1 MKKALALVLT
11 ITMLFAFCT
20 GMAEG
25 WTAIE
30 PNTGGESTQA
40 EGGTGLGDITDD
52 SNEEPEY
59 IPYSSFEDPDDS
71 YESEI
76 PEDMRHIYLDESRL
90 PGGIA
95 PYAVRGVDTY
105 DVRKVRVLISQ
116 RNHSESTVRIYGSYA
131 VHDAAGNALFIAQDE
146 AAYTVKAENSAVSLY
161 SAFGTLL
168 YSGAS
173 VSFKEFE
180 SSHANNCVKVDSV
193 SMGNSDT
200 DRTYRGD
207 LNIYYFDKTG
217 SYSKRWA
224 GLYLVNNVYME
235 DYIQGVVAA
244 EMGKENK
251 QNQAKGWPVE
261 AQKAQA
267 VAARTFAMNKTG
279 SSLVF
284 DVYDTSKSQAY
295 FGITDWCKAA
305 VQATAGQILYYD
317 NKVLRVH
324 YTGTNGGDTEVT
336 ANYWGEGEKDCGKES
351 VREDV
356 YDLMVSGKD
365 YVEYAEIPVNYN
377 ASNKYVK
384 SLVAN
389 VLIPNL
395 TASGYAVSSAAYQ
408 SLSISVPKCL
418 DMSCTHHNRKNMPAD
433 QVCNHFCSVDIAFHG
448 VTVNGVQQIGTVN
461 TNVSEKDF
469 YVNPANGRPLGFFVT
484 GGLNCYWLKE
494 NVTNG
499 VVTSYTIRHA
509 RNASGTGLSQY
520 GAKYRALAGHI
531 YENILAFYYPDSTI
545 EPLASDIS
553 RPAIQAKPSVKYDA
567 RVLGSTARVFAK
579 KNAAADAI
587 ATIQAGNTV
596 FVDEISGKWAHV
608 SCGSISGY
616 IAASTLE
623 RTAVQV
629 TTANIS
635 KNISVWPEPD
645 SMTTAVCTID
655 KGTVLELIEANAA
668 PGWHK
673 VNTTSGA
680 GYIPA
685 RYSSLIFQGSGEQFD
700 EPTGLE
706 DSLSYYGAAIKLT
719 GDYGIRVR
727 FGIDI
732 AAHDGGTIAGY
743 TIKEYGVI
751 ADGEKQR
758 AYYTENGAKY
768 DKVSAV
774 ADGMAL
780 FAANID
786 NIAALK
792 AEHSFVPYIIA
803 ENAKG
808 EITHYGD
815 EVKLSVYSVAI
826 KLADEYAADSA
837 EGQYIAALIAQANAE

>member
-1 MKKALALVLT
+1 MKKTLALVLT

-40 EGGTGLGDITDD
+40 EGGTGGDYVNG
-52 SNEEPEY
+52 NEEPEY
-59 IPYSSFEDPDDS
+59 IPCSSFEDPDDS

-116 RNHSESTVRIYGSYA
+116 RNHSESTVRIYGNYA
-131 VHDAAGNALFIAQDE
+131 VHDAAGNALFIAEDE

-180 SSHANNCVKVDSV
+180 SGHANNCVKVDSV

-224 GLYLVNNVYME
+224 GLYIVNNVYME

-267 VAARTFAMNKTG
+267 VAARTFAMNKTR

-336 ANYWGEGEKDCGKES
+336 ANYWGEGETGCGKES

-356 YDLMVSGKD
+356 YDLMVSGKN

-384 SLVAN
+384 SLVDN

-408 SLSISVPKCL
+408 SLSISVPKCTIA
-418 DMSCTHHNRKNMPAD
+418 SCTHHNRSSMTAD
-433 QVCNHFCSVDIAFHG
+433 QVCNHFCSIDIVFYG
-448 VTVNGVQQIGTVN
+448 VTVNGVQQIGTVS
-461 TNVSEKDF
+461 TNVGEKDF
-469 YVNPANGRPLGFFVT
+469 YVDRPLEFFVT
-484 GGLNCYWLKE
+484 GKLKYYWLKE

-520 GAKYRALAGHI
+520 GAKYRALEGHK
-531 YENILAFYYPDSTI
+531 YDAILDFYFPQSSI
-545 EPLASDIS
+545 APLASDIS
-553 RPAIQAKPSVKYDA
+553 RPAIQAKPSVRYDA
-567 RVLGSTARVFAK
+567 RVLGSTARVFSQK
-579 KNAAADAI
+579 SAASAVI
-587 ATIQAGNTV
+587 AAIQAGETV
-596 FVDEISGKWAHV
+596 FVSEISGKWAHV
-608 SCGSISGY
+608 SCGGASGY

-623 RTAVQV
+623 RTPVRV

-645 SMTTAVCTID
+645 SMTTALCTVE

-680 GYIPA
+680 GYISA
-685 RYSSLIFQGSGEQFD
+685 RYSTLIFQGSGEQFD

-706 DSLSYYGAAIKLT
+706 DSLSYYGAAIKLS

-815 EVKLSVYSVAI
+815 EVKLSVYSIAE
-826 KLADEYAADSA
+826 KLKGEYAQDSA
-837 EGQYIAALIAQANAE
+837 EGQYIAALIAKANAE

>member
-1 MKKALALVLT
+1 MKKALASVLT

-40 EGGTGLGDITDD
+40 EGGTGGDYENG
-52 SNEEPEY
+52 NEEPEY
-59 IPYSSFEDPDDS
+59 IPCSSFEDPDDS
-71 YESEI
+71 YESEV

-116 RNHSESTVRIYGSYA
+116 RNHSESTVRIYGNYA

-180 SSHANNCVKVDSV
+180 SGHANNCVKVDSV

-251 QNQAKGWPVE
+251 QNQAKGWPAE

-336 ANYWGEGEKDCGKES
+336 ANYWGEGEKGCGKES
-351 VREDV
+351 VREDI
-356 YDLMVSGKD
+356 YDLMVSGKN

-395 TASGYAVSSAAYQ
+395 TAKGYAVSSAAYQ

-433 QVCNHFCSVDIAFHG
+433 QVCNHFCSVDIAFYG
-448 VTVNGVQQIGTVN
+448 VTINGTQQIGTVS
-461 TNVSEKDF
+461 TNVGEKDF
-469 YVNPANGRPLGFFVT
+469 YVDRPLEFFVT
-484 GGLNCYWLKE
+484 GKLKYYWLKE

-520 GAKYRALAGHI
+520 GAKYRALEGHKYDSILDFYFPQSSI
-531 YENILAFYYPDSTI
+531 YS
-545 EPLASDIS
+545 LASDIS

-567 RVLGSTARVFAK
+567 RVLGSTARVFSQK
-579 KNAAADAI
+579 SAASAVI
-587 ATIQAGNTV
+587 ATIQAGETV
-596 FVDEISGKWAHV
+596 FVSDIGGKWAHV
-608 SCGSISGY
+608 SCGSVSGY

-623 RTAVQV
+623 RTPVRV

-635 KNISVWPEPD
+635 KSISVWPEPD
-645 SMTTAVCTID
+645 SMTTALCTVE
-655 KGTVLELIEANAA
+655 KGTVLELIEANAT

-685 RYSSLIFQGSGEQFD
+685 RYSTLIFQGSGEQFD

-706 DSLSYYGAAIKLT
+706 DSLSYYGAAIKLS

-837 EGQYIAALIAQANAE
+837 EGQYIAALIAKANAE

>member
-1 MKKALALVLT
+1 MKKALAFVLT

-40 EGGTGLGDITDD
+40 EGGTGGDYVNG
-52 SNEEPEY
+52 NEEPEY
-59 IPYSSFEDPDDS
+59 IPCSSFEDPDDS
-71 YESEI
+71 YESEV

-105 DVRKVRVLISQ
+105 NVRKVRVLISQ
-116 RNHSESTVRIYGSYA
+116 RNHSESTVRIYGNYA

-161 SAFGTLL
+161 SAFGTHL

-180 SSHANNCVKVDSV
+180 SGHANNCVKVDSV
-193 SMGNSDT
+193 SMGNKDT

-207 LNIYYFDKTG
+207 MNIYYFDKTG

-267 VAARTFAMNKTG
+267 VAARTFAMNKTR

-336 ANYWGEGEKDCGKES
+336 ANYWGEGETGCGKES
-351 VREDV
+351 VREDI

-395 TASGYAVSSAAYQ
+395 NASGYNVSSAAYQ

-433 QVCNHFCSVDIAFHG
+433 QVCNHFCSVDIAFYG
-448 VTVNGVQQIGTVN
+448 VTINGTQQIGTVS
-461 TNVSEKDF
+461 TNVGEKDF
-469 YVNPANGRPLGFFVT
+469 YVDRPLEFFVT
-484 GGLNCYWLKE
+484 GKLKYYWLKE

-520 GAKYRALAGHI
+520 GAKYRALDGHK
-531 YENILAFYYPDSTI
+531 YDAILDFYFPQSSIDS
-545 EPLASDIS
+545 LASDIS
-553 RPAIQAKPSVKYDA
+553 RPAIQAKPSVRYDA
-567 RVLGSTARVFAK
+567 RVLGSTARVFSQK
-579 KNAAADAI
+579 SAASAVI
-587 ATIQAGNTV
+587 ATIQAGETV
-596 FVDEISGKWAHV
+596 FVSEISGKWAHV
-608 SCGSISGY
+608 SCGSASGY

-623 RTAVQV
+623 RTPVRV

-645 SMTTAVCTID
+645 SMTTALCTVE

-673 VNTTSGA
+673 VNTASGA

-685 RYSSLIFQGSGEQFD
+685 RYSTLIFQGSGEQFD

-706 DSLSYYGAAIKLT
+706 GSLSYYGAAIKLS

-727 FGIDI
+727 FGIEI

-815 EVKLSVYSVAI
+815 EVKLSVYSVAL

>member
-52 SNEEPEY
+52 GNEEPEY

-71 YESEI
+71 YESDV

-131 VHDAAGNALFIAQDE
+131 VHDAAGNALFIAEDE

-180 SSHANNCVKVDSV
+180 GGHANNCVKVDSV

-251 QNQAKGWPVE
+251 TTPKKGWPIE

-267 VAARTFAMNKTG
+267 VAARTFAMNKTA

-336 ANYWGEGEKDCGKES
+336 ANYWGEGETGCGKES

-356 YDLMVSGKD
+356 YDLMVSGKN
-365 YVEYAEIPVNYN
+365 YVEYVEIPVSYI
-377 ASNKYVK
+377 ASNAYVQ

-395 TASGYAVSSAAYQ
+395 NASGYNVSSAAYQ

-461 TNVSEKDF
+461 TNKDF

-484 GGLNCYWLKE
+484 GGLKCYWLKE

-520 GAKYRALAGHI
+520 GAKYRALDGHK
-531 YENILAFYYPDSTI
+531 YDAILDFYFPQSSIDS
-545 EPLASDIS
+545 LASDIS
-553 RPAIQAKPSVKYDA
+553 RPAIQARPSVRYDA
-567 RVLGSTARVFAK
+567 RVLGSTARVLSQK
-579 KNAAADAI
+579 SAASAVTT
-587 ATIQAGNTV
+587 TIQAGETV
-596 FVDEISGKWAHV
+596 FVSEISGKWAHV
-608 SCGSISGY
+608 SCGSVSGY

-623 RTAVQV
+623 RTPVRV

-645 SMTTAVCTID
+645 SMTTALCTVE
-655 KGTVLELIEANAA
+655 KGAVLELIEANAA

-673 VNTTSGA
+673 VNTTSGV

-685 RYSSLIFQGSGEQFD
+685 RYSTLIFQGSGEQFD

-706 DSLSYYGAAIKLT
+706 DSLSYYGAAIKLS

-727 FGIDI
+727 FGIEI

-815 EVKLSVYSVAI
+815 EVKLSVYSVAE
-826 KLADEYAADSA
+826 KLKGEYAQDSA

>member
-40 EGGTGLGDITDD
+40 EGGTGGDYVNG
-52 SNEEPEY
+52 NEEPEY
-59 IPYSSFEDPDDS
+59 IPCSSFEDPDDS
-71 YESEI
+71 YESEV

-116 RNHSESTVRIYGSYA
+116 RNHSESTVRIYGNYA

-180 SSHANNCVKVDSV
+180 SGHANNCVKVDSV

-267 VAARTFAMNKTG
+267 VAARTFAMNKTR

-336 ANYWGEGEKDCGKES
+336 ANYWGEGETGCGKES

-356 YDLMVSGKD
+356 YDLMVSGKN

-384 SLVAN
+384 SLVDN

-433 QVCNHFCSVDIAFHG
+433 QVCNHFCSVDIVFYG
-448 VTVNGVQQIGTVN
+448 VTINGTQQIGTVS
-461 TNVSEKDF
+461 TNVGEKDF

-484 GGLNCYWLKE
+484 GGLKCYWLKE

-499 VVTSYTIRHA
+499 IVTSYTIRHA

-520 GAKYRALAGHI
+520 GAKYRALEGHK
-531 YENILAFYYPDSTI
+531 YDAILDFYFPQSSIDS
-545 EPLASDIS
+545 LASDIS
-553 RPAIQAKPSVKYDA
+553 RPAIQARPSVRHDA
-567 RVLGSTARVFAK
+567 RVLGSTARVFSQRS
-579 KNAAADAI
+579 AASAVTT
-587 ATIQAGNTV
+587 TIQAGETV
-596 FVDEISGKWAHV
+596 FVSEISGKWAHV
-608 SCGSISGY
+608 SCGGASGY

-623 RTAVQV
+623 RTPVRV

-645 SMTTAVCTID
+645 SMTTALCTVE
-655 KGTVLELIEANAA
+655 KGVVLELIEANAA

-673 VNTTSGA
+673 VNTASGV

-685 RYSSLIFQGSGEQFD
+685 RYSTLIFQGSGEQFD

-706 DSLSYYGAAIKLT
+706 GSLSYYGAAIKLS

-837 EGQYIAALIAQANAE
+837 QGQYIAALIAQANAE

>member
-1 MKKALALVLT
+1 
-11 ITMLFAFCT
+11 ML
-20 GMAEG
+20 
-25 WTAIE
+25 
-30 PNTGGESTQA
+30 Q
-40 EGGTGLGDITDD
+40 
-52 SNEEPEY
+52 
-59 IPYSSFEDPDDS
+59 
-71 YESEI
+71 
-76 PEDMRHIYLDESRL
+76 
-90 PGGIA
+90 
-95 PYAVRGVDTY
+95 
-105 DVRKVRVLISQ
+105 
-116 RNHSESTVRIYGSYA
+116 
-131 VHDAAGNALFIAQDE
+131 
-146 AAYTVKAENSAVSLY
+146 
-161 SAFGTLL
+161 
-168 YSGAS
+168 
-173 VSFKEFE
+173 
-180 SSHANNCVKVDSV
+180 
-193 SMGNSDT
+193 
-200 DRTYRGD
+200 
-207 LNIYYFDKTG
+207 
-217 SYSKRWA
+217 
-224 GLYLVNNVYME
+224 
-235 DYIQGVVAA
+235 
-244 EMGKENK
+244 
-251 QNQAKGWPVE
+251 
-261 AQKAQA
+261 
-267 VAARTFAMNKTG
+267 
-279 SSLVF
+279 
-284 DVYDTSKSQAY
+284 
-295 FGITDWCKAA
+295 
-305 VQATAGQILYYD
+305 
-317 NKVLRVH
+317 VH

-336 ANYWGEGEKDCGKES
+336 ANYWGEGETGCGKES
-351 VREDV
+351 VREDI

-384 SLVAN
+384 SLVDN

-433 QVCNHFCSVDIAFHG
+433 QVCNHFCSVDIAFYG
-448 VTVNGVQQIGTVN
+448 VTINGTQQIGTVS
-461 TNVSEKDF
+461 TNVGEKDF
-469 YVNPANGRPLGFFVT
+469 YVDRPLEFFVT
-484 GGLNCYWLKE
+484 GKLKYYWLKE

-520 GAKYRALAGHI
+520 GAKYRALEGHK
-531 YENILAFYYPDSTI
+531 YDAILDFYFPQSSI
-545 EPLASDIS
+545 APLASDIS
-553 RPAIQAKPSVKYDA
+553 RPAIQAKPSVRYDA
-567 RVLGSTARVFAK
+567 RVLGSTARVFSQK
-579 KNAAADAI
+579 SAASDAI
-587 ATIQAGNTV
+587 ATIQADNTV
-596 FVDEISGKWAHV
+596 FVNEISGKWAHV
-608 SCGSISGY
+608 SCGSASGY

-623 RTAVQV
+623 RTPVRV

-645 SMTTAVCTID
+645 SMTTALCTVE

-673 VNTTSGA
+673 VNTASGA
-680 GYIPA
+680 GYIPV
-685 RYSSLIFQGSGEQFD
+685 RYSALIFQGSGEQLD

-706 DSLSYYGAAIKLT
+706 DSLSYYGAAIKLS

-815 EVKLSVYSVAI
+815 EVKLSVYSVAL

>member
-40 EGGTGLGDITDD
+40 EGGTGGDYVNG
-52 SNEEPEY
+52 NEEPEY
-59 IPYSSFEDPDDS
+59 IPCSSFEDPDDS
-71 YESEI
+71 YESEV

-105 DVRKVRVLISQ
+105 NVRKVRVLISQ
-116 RNHSESTVRIYGSYA
+116 RNHSESTVRIYGNYA

-180 SSHANNCVKVDSV
+180 SGHANNCVKVDSV
-193 SMGNSDT
+193 SMGNKDT

-207 LNIYYFDKTG
+207 MNIYYFDKTG

-251 QNQAKGWPVE
+251 QNQAKGWPAE

-336 ANYWGEGEKDCGKES
+336 ANYWGEGEKGCGKES
-351 VREDV
+351 VREDI

-384 SLVAN
+384 SLVDN

-408 SLSISVPKCL
+408 SLSISVPKCTIA
-418 DMSCTHHNRKNMPAD
+418 SCTHHNRSSMTAD
-433 QVCNHFCSVDIAFHG
+433 QVCNHFCSIDIVFYG
-448 VTVNGVQQIGTVN
+448 VTINGTQQIGTVS
-461 TNVSEKDF
+461 TNVGEKDF
-469 YVNPANGRPLGFFVT
+469 YVDRPLEFFVT
-484 GGLNCYWLKE
+484 GKLKYYWLKE

-520 GAKYRALAGHI
+520 GAKYRALDGHK
-531 YENILAFYYPDSTI
+531 YDAILDFYFPQSSI
-545 EPLASDIS
+545 APLASDIS
-553 RPAIQAKPSVKYDA
+553 RPAIQAKPSVRYDA
-567 RVLGSTARVFAK
+567 RVLGSTARVFSQK
-579 KNAAADAI
+579 SAATAVTT
-587 ATIQAGNTV
+587 TIQAGETV
-596 FVDEISGKWAHV
+596 FVSDIGGKWAHV
-608 SCGSISGY
+608 SCGSVSGY

-623 RTAVQV
+623 RTPVRV

-645 SMTTAVCTID
+645 SMTTALCTVE

-673 VNTTSGA
+673 VNTASGA
-680 GYIPA
+680 GYIPV
-685 RYSSLIFQGSGEQFD
+685 RYSALIFQGSGEQLD

-706 DSLSYYGAAIKLT
+706 DSLSYYGAAIKLS

-727 FGIDI
+727 FGIEI

-815 EVKLSVYSVAI
+815 EVKLSVYSVAE
-826 KLADEYAADSA
+826 KLKGEYAQDSA
-837 EGQYIAALIAQANAE
+837 EGQYIAALIAKADAE

>member
-1 MKKALALVLT
+1 MKKALASVLT

-40 EGGTGLGDITDD
+40 EGGTGGDYVNG
-52 SNEEPEY
+52 NEEPEY
-59 IPYSSFEDPDDS
+59 IPCSSFEDPDDS

-116 RNHSESTVRIYGSYA
+116 RNHSESTVRIYGNYA
-131 VHDAAGNALFIAQDE
+131 VHDAAGNALFIAEDE

-180 SSHANNCVKVDSV
+180 SGHANNCVKVDSV
-193 SMGNSDT
+193 SMGNKDT

-207 LNIYYFDKTG
+207 MNIYYFDKTG

-267 VAARTFAMNKTG
+267 VAARTFAMNKTR

-336 ANYWGEGEKDCGKES
+336 ANYWGEGETGCGKES
-351 VREDV
+351 VREDI
-356 YDLMVSGKD
+356 YDLMVSGKN

-384 SLVAN
+384 SLVDN

-408 SLSISVPKCL
+408 SLSISVPKCTIA
-418 DMSCTHHNRKNMPAD
+418 SCTHHNRKNMPAD
-433 QVCNHFCSVDIAFHG
+433 QVCNHFCSVDIAFYG
-448 VTVNGVQQIGTVN
+448 VTINGTQQIGTVS
-461 TNVSEKDF
+461 TNVGEKDF
-469 YVNPANGRPLGFFVT
+469 YVDRSLEFFVT
-484 GGLNCYWLKE
+484 GKLKYYWLKE

-520 GAKYRALAGHI
+520 GAKYRALEGHK
-531 YENILAFYYPDSTI
+531 YDAILDFYFPQSSI
-545 EPLASDIS
+545 APLASDIS
-553 RPAIQAKPSVKYDA
+553 RPAIQAKPSVRYDA
-567 RVLGSTARVFAK
+567 RVLGSTARVFSQK
-579 KNAAADAI
+579 SAASAVI
-587 ATIQAGNTV
+587 AAIQAGETV
-596 FVDEISGKWAHV
+596 FVSEISGKWAHV
-608 SCGSISGY
+608 SCGSVSGY

-623 RTAVQV
+623 RTPVRV

-635 KNISVWPEPD
+635 KNISVWPVPD
-645 SMTTAVCTID
+645 SMTTALCTVE

-673 VNTTSGA
+673 VNTASGA

-685 RYSSLIFQGSGEQFD
+685 RYSTLIFQGSGEQFD

-706 DSLSYYGAAIKLT
+706 DSLSYYGAAIKLS

-727 FGIDI
+727 FGIEI

-837 EGQYIAALIAQANAE
+837 EGQYNAALIAQANAE

>member
-1 MKKALALVLT
+1 MKKALASVLT

-40 EGGTGLGDITDD
+40 EGGTGGDYVNG
-52 SNEEPEY
+52 NEEPEY
-59 IPYSSFEDPDDS
+59 IPCSSFEDPDDS
-71 YESEI
+71 YESEV

-116 RNHSESTVRIYGSYA
+116 RNHSESTVRIYGNYA

-180 SSHANNCVKVDSV
+180 SGHANNCVKVDSV
-193 SMGNSDT
+193 SMGNKDT

-207 LNIYYFDKTG
+207 MNIYYFDKTG

-251 QNQAKGWPVE
+251 TTPKKDWPIE

-305 VQATAGQILYYD
+305 AQATAGQILYYD

-336 ANYWGEGEKDCGKES
+336 ANYWGEGEKGCGKES

-384 SLVAN
+384 SLVDN

-469 YVNPANGRPLGFFVT
+469 YVDRPLEFFVT
-484 GGLNCYWLKE
+484 GKLKYYWLKE

-520 GAKYRALAGHI
+520 GAKYRALDGHK
-531 YENILAFYYPDSTI
+531 YDAILDFYFPQSSI
-545 EPLASDIS
+545 APLASDIS

-567 RVLGSTARVFAK
+567 RVLGSTARVFSQK
-579 KNAAADAI
+579 SAASAVI
-587 ATIQAGNTV
+587 ATIQAGETV
-596 FVDEISGKWAHV
+596 FVSDIGGKWAHV
-608 SCGSISGY
+608 SCGGASGY

-623 RTAVQV
+623 RTPVQV

-645 SMTTAVCTID
+645 SMTTALCTVE
-655 KGTVLELIEANAA
+655 KGTVLELIEANAQ

-673 VNTTSGA
+673 VNTASGA

-685 RYSSLIFQGSGEQFD
+685 RYSTLIFQGSGEQFD

-706 DSLSYYGAAIKLT
+706 DSLSYYGAAIKLS

-727 FGIDI
+727 FGIEI

-837 EGQYIAALIAQANAE
+837 EGQYIAALIAKADAE

>member
-1 MKKALALVLT
+1 
-11 ITMLFAFCT
+11 MLFAFCT

-40 EGGTGLGDITDD
+40 EGGTGGDYVNG
-52 SNEEPEY
+52 NEEPEY
-59 IPYSSFEDPDDS
+59 IPCSSFEDPDDS
-71 YESEI
+71 YESEV

-116 RNHSESTVRIYGSYA
+116 RNHSESTVRIYGNYA

-180 SSHANNCVKVDSV
+180 SGHANNCVKVSSV
-193 SMGNSDT
+193 SMGSDVT

-224 GLYLVNNVYME
+224 GLYLVNDVYME

-251 QNQAKGWPVE
+251 TTPKKGWPIE

-305 VQATAGQILYYD
+305 VQATAGNILYYEG
-317 NKVLRVH
+317 KVLRVH

-336 ANYWGEGEKDCGKES
+336 ANYWGEGETGCGKES
-351 VREDV
+351 VREDI
-356 YDLMVSGKD
+356 YDLKVSGKD

-384 SLVAN
+384 SLVDN

-395 TASGYAVSSAAYQ
+395 TAKGYAVSSAAYQ

-433 QVCNHFCSVDIAFHG
+433 QVCNHFCSVDIAFYG
-448 VTVNGVQQIGTVN
+448 VTINGTQQIGTVS
-461 TNVSEKDF
+461 TNVGEKDF
-469 YVNPANGRPLGFFVT
+469 YVDRPLEFFVT
-484 GGLNCYWLKE
+484 GKLKYYWLKE

-520 GAKYRALAGHI
+520 GAKYRALDGHK
-531 YENILAFYYPDSTI
+531 YDAILDFYFPQSTI
-545 EPLASDIS
+545 APLASDIS
-553 RPAIQAKPSVKYDA
+553 RPAIQAKPSVRYDA
-567 RVLGSTARVFAK
+567 RVLGSTARVFSQK
-579 KNAAADAI
+579 SAASAVI
-587 ATIQAGNTV
+587 AAIQAGETV
-596 FVDEISGKWAHV
+596 FVSEISGKWAHV
-608 SCGSISGY
+608 SYGSISGY

-623 RTAVQV
+623 RTPVRV

-645 SMTTAVCTID
+645 SMTTALCTVE

-680 GYIPA
+680 GYIPV
-685 RYSSLIFQGSGEQFD
+685 RYSALIFQGSGEQFD

-706 DSLSYYGAAIKLT
+706 GSLSYYGAAIKLS

-727 FGIDI
+727 FGIEI

-837 EGQYIAALIAQANAE
+837 EGQYIAALIA

>member
-1 MKKALALVLT
+1 MKKTLALVLT

-40 EGGTGLGDITDD
+40 EGGTGGDYVNG
-52 SNEEPEY
+52 NEEPEY
-59 IPYSSFEDPDDS
+59 IPCSSFEDPDDS

-180 SSHANNCVKVDSV
+180 SGHANNCVKVDSV

-251 QNQAKGWPVE
+251 QNQAKGWPIE

-267 VAARTFAMNKTG
+267 VAARTFAMNKTR

-336 ANYWGEGEKDCGKES
+336 ANYWGEGETGCGKES
-351 VREDV
+351 VREDI
-356 YDLMVSGKD
+356 YDLKVSGKN

-395 TASGYAVSSAAYQ
+395 TAKGYAVSSAAYQ

-484 GGLNCYWLKE
+484 GGLKCYWLKE

-520 GAKYRALAGHI
+520 GAKYRALDGHK
-531 YENILAFYYPDSTI
+531 YDAILDFYFPQSTI
-545 EPLASDIS
+545 APLASDIS
-553 RPAIQAKPSVKYDA
+553 RPAIQAKPSVRYDA
-567 RVLGSTARVFAK
+567 RVLGSTARVFSQK
-579 KNAAADAI
+579 SAASAVTT
-587 ATIQAGNTV
+587 TIQAGETV
-596 FVDEISGKWAHV
+596 FVSEISGKWAHV
-608 SCGSISGY
+608 SCGSVSGY

-623 RTAVQV
+623 RTPVQV

-645 SMTTAVCTID
+645 SMTTALCTVE

-680 GYIPA
+680 GYIPV
-685 RYSSLIFQGSGEQFD
+685 RYSALIFQGSGEQFD

-706 DSLSYYGAAIKLT
+706 GSLSYYGAAIKLS

-792 AEHSFVPYIIA
+792 AEHSFRPYIIA

-815 EVKLSVYSVAI
+815 EVKLSVYSVAE
-826 KLADEYAADSA
+826 KLKGEYAQDSA
-837 EGQYIAALIAQANAE
+837 EGQYIAALIAKADAE

>member
-1 MKKALALVLT
+1 MKKALASVLT

-40 EGGTGLGDITDD
+40 EGGTGGDYVNG
-52 SNEEPEY
+52 NEEPEY
-59 IPYSSFEDPDDS
+59 IPCSSFEDPDDS

-116 RNHSESTVRIYGSYA
+116 RNHSESTVRIYGNYA
-131 VHDAAGNALFIAQDE
+131 VHDAAGNALFIAEDE

-180 SSHANNCVKVDSV
+180 SGHANNCVKVDSV
-193 SMGNSDT
+193 SMGNKDT

-207 LNIYYFDKTG
+207 MNIYYFDKTG

-267 VAARTFAMNKTG
+267 VAARTFAMNKTR

-336 ANYWGEGEKDCGKES
+336 ANYWGEGETGCGKES
-351 VREDV
+351 VREDI

-433 QVCNHFCSVDIAFHG
+433 QVCNHFCSVDIAFYG
-448 VTVNGVQQIGTVN
+448 VTINGTQQIGTVS
-461 TNVSEKDF
+461 TNVGEKDF
-469 YVNPANGRPLGFFVT
+469 YVDRPLEFFVT
-484 GGLNCYWLKE
+484 GKLKYYWLKE

-520 GAKYRALAGHI
+520 GAKYRALDGHK
-531 YENILAFYYPDSTI
+531 YDAILDFYFPQSSI
-545 EPLASDIS
+545 APLASDIS

-567 RVLGSTARVFAK
+567 RVLGSTARVFSQK
-579 KNAAADAI
+579 SAASAVI
-587 ATIQAGNTV
+587 AAIQAGETV
-596 FVDEISGKWAHV
+596 FVSEISGKWAHV
-608 SCGSISGY
+608 SCGSVSGY

-623 RTAVQV
+623 RTPVRV

-645 SMTTAVCTID
+645 SMTTALCTVE

-673 VNTTSGA
+673 VNTASGA

-685 RYSSLIFQGSGEQFD
+685 RYSTLIFQGSGEQFD

-706 DSLSYYGAAIKLT
+706 DSLSYYGAAIKLS

-727 FGIDI
+727 FGIEI

-815 EVKLSVYSVAI
+815 EVKLSVYSVAE
-826 KLADEYAADSA
+826 KLKGEYAQDSA
-837 EGQYIAALIAQANAE
+837 EGQYIAALIAKADAE

>member
-40 EGGTGLGDITDD
+40 EGGTGGDYVNG
-52 SNEEPEY
+52 NEEPEY
-59 IPYSSFEDPDDS
+59 IPCSSFEDPDDS

-116 RNHSESTVRIYGSYA
+116 RNHSESTVRIYGNYA

-180 SSHANNCVKVDSV
+180 SGHANNCVKVSSV
-193 SMGNSDT
+193 SNGTEAT

-267 VAARTFAMNKTG
+267 VAARTFAMNKTT

-336 ANYWGEGEKDCGKES
+336 ANYWGEGETGCGKES

-356 YDLMVSGKD
+356 YDLMVSGKN

-433 QVCNHFCSVDIAFHG
+433 QVCNHFCSVDIAFYG
-448 VTVNGVQQIGTVN
+448 VTINGTQQIGTVS
-461 TNVSEKDF
+461 TNVGEKDF
-469 YVNPANGRPLGFFVT
+469 YVDRPLEFFVT
-484 GGLNCYWLKE
+484 GKLKYYWLKE

-520 GAKYRALAGHI
+520 GAKYRALDGHK
-531 YENILAFYYPDSTI
+531 YDAILDFYFPQSSIDS
-545 EPLASDIS
+545 LASDIS
-553 RPAIQAKPSVKYDA
+553 RPAIQAKPSVRYDA
-567 RVLGSTARVFAK
+567 RVLGSTARVFSQK
-579 KNAAADAI
+579 SAASAVTT
-587 ATIQAGNTV
+587 TIQAGETV
-596 FVDEISGKWAHV
+596 FVSEISGKWAHV
-608 SCGSISGY
+608 SCGSVSGY

-623 RTAVQV
+623 RTPVQV

-645 SMTTAVCTID
+645 SMTTALCTVD

-673 VNTTSGA
+673 VNTASGA

-685 RYSSLIFQGSGEQFD
+685 RYSALIFQGSGEQFD

-706 DSLSYYGAAIKLT
+706 DSLSYYGAAIKLS

-743 TIKEYGVI
+743 TIKECGVI
-751 ADGEKQR
+751 ANGEKQR

-815 EVKLSVYSVAI
+815 EVKLSVYSVAL

>member
-1 MKKALALVLT
+1 MKKALASVLT

-40 EGGTGLGDITDD
+40 EGGTGGDYVNG
-52 SNEEPEY
+52 NEEPEY
-59 IPYSSFEDPDDS
+59 IPCSSFEDPDDS
-71 YESEI
+71 YESEV

-116 RNHSESTVRIYGSYA
+116 RNHSESTVRIYGNYA

-180 SSHANNCVKVDSV
+180 SGHANNCVKVDSV
-193 SMGNSDT
+193 SMGNKDT

-267 VAARTFAMNKTG
+267 VAARTFAMNKTR

-336 ANYWGEGEKDCGKES
+336 ANYWGEGEKGCGKEN
-351 VREDV
+351 VREDI

-395 TASGYAVSSAAYQ
+395 TAKGYAVSSAAYQ

-433 QVCNHFCSVDIAFHG
+433 QVCNHFCSVDIAFYG
-448 VTVNGVQQIGTVN
+448 VTINGTQQIGTVS
-461 TNVSEKDF
+461 TNVGEKDF
-469 YVNPANGRPLGFFVT
+469 YVDRPLEFFVT
-484 GGLNCYWLKE
+484 GKLKYYWLKE

-520 GAKYRALAGHI
+520 GAKYRALDGHK
-531 YENILAFYYPDSTI
+531 YDAILDFYFPQSSI
-545 EPLASDIS
+545 APLASDIS

-587 ATIQAGNTV
+587 ATIQADNTV
-596 FVDEISGKWAHV
+596 FVNEISGKWAHV
-608 SCGSISGY
+608 SCGSASGY

-623 RTAVQV
+623 RTPVRV

-635 KNISVWPEPD
+635 KSISVWPEPD
-645 SMTTAVCTID
+645 SMTTALCTVE
-655 KGTVLELIEANAA
+655 KGTVLELIEANAV

-673 VNTTSGA
+673 VNTASGA
-680 GYIPA
+680 GYIPV
-685 RYSSLIFQGSGEQFD
+685 RYSALIFQGSGEQFD

-706 DSLSYYGAAIKLT
+706 NSLSYYGAAIKLS

-727 FGIDI
+727 FGIEI

-786 NIAALK
+786 NIVALK

-815 EVKLSVYSVAI
+815 EVKLSVYSVAL

-837 EGQYIAALIAQANAE
+837 EGQYIAALIARANAE

>member
-1 MKKALALVLT
+1 MKKALASVLT

-40 EGGTGLGDITDD
+40 EGGTGGDYVNG
-52 SNEEPEY
+52 NEEPEY
-59 IPYSSFEDPDDS
+59 IPCSSFEDPDDS

-116 RNHSESTVRIYGSYA
+116 RNHSESTVRIYGNYA
-131 VHDAAGNALFIAQDE
+131 VHDAAGNALFIAEDE

-180 SSHANNCVKVDSV
+180 SGHANNCVKVDSV
-193 SMGNSDT
+193 SMGNKDT

-251 QNQAKGWPVE
+251 QNQAKGWPAE

-336 ANYWGEGEKDCGKES
+336 ANYWGEGETGCGKES
-351 VREDV
+351 VREDI
-356 YDLMVSGKD
+356 YDLMVSGKN

-395 TASGYAVSSAAYQ
+395 NASGYNVSSAAYQ

-433 QVCNHFCSVDIAFHG
+433 QVCNHFCSVDIAFYG
-448 VTVNGVQQIGTVN
+448 VTINGTQQIGTVS
-461 TNVSEKDF
+461 TNVGEKDF
-469 YVNPANGRPLGFFVT
+469 YVDRPLEFFVT
-484 GGLNCYWLKE
+484 GKLKYYWLKE

-520 GAKYRALAGHI
+520 GAKYRALEGHK
-531 YENILAFYYPDSTI
+531 YDAILDFYFPQSSI
-545 EPLASDIS
+545 APLASDIS

-567 RVLGSTARVFAK
+567 RVLGSTARVFSQK
-579 KNAAADAI
+579 SAAADAI

-608 SCGSISGY
+608 SCGSVSGY

-623 RTAVQV
+623 RTPVRV

-635 KNISVWPEPD
+635 KSISVWPEPD
-645 SMTTAVCTID
+645 SMTTALCTVE

-673 VNTTSGA
+673 VNTASGA
-680 GYIPA
+680 GYIPV
-685 RYSSLIFQGSGEQFD
+685 RYSALIFQGSGEQLD

-706 DSLSYYGAAIKLT
+706 DSLSYYGAAIKLS

-815 EVKLSVYSVAI
+815 EVKLSVYSVAL

-837 EGQYIAALIAQANAE
+837 EGQYIAALIAQADAE

>member
-1 MKKALALVLT
+1 MKKTLASVLT

-52 SNEEPEY
+52 GYTEPEKIY
-59 IPYSSFEDPDDS
+59 GEGDEN
-71 YESEI
+71 YESEV
-76 PEDMRHIYLDESRL
+76 PEELRHLYLEEQSR
-90 PGGIA
+90 IST
-95 PYAVRGVDTY
+95 YANDVR
-105 DVRKVRVLISQ
+105 DVRKVRVLLSQ
-116 RNHSESTVRIYGSYA
+116 KDHTMSTIRTYGNYA

-180 SSHANNCVKVDSV
+180 GDDANNCVKVSSV
-193 SMGNSDT
+193 SMGSDVT

-207 LNIYYFDKTG
+207 MEVYYFAKSGNYD
-217 SYSKRWA
+217 SYWN
-224 GLYLVNNVYME
+224 GLYVVNEVYIE
-235 DYIQGVVAA
+235 DYLEGVVAA
-244 EMGKENK
+244 EVG
-251 QNQAKGWPVE
+251 AGYRDA
-261 AQKAQA
+261 AQQAQA
-267 VAARTFAMNKTG
+267 IVSRAFAIKSRSTKR
-279 SSLVF
+279 VF
-284 DVYDTSKSQAY
+284 DMRDTSASQAY
-295 FGITDWCKAA
+295 FGMTDVCRAA
-305 VQATAGQILYYD
+305 VQATAGQTLYY
-317 NKVLRVH
+317 NGAYLRVH
-324 YTGTNGGDTEVT
+324 FGGTNGGETEIT
-336 ANYWGEGEKDCGKES
+336 NNQWSGYEFCGEES
-351 VREDV
+351 VREDA
-356 YDLMVSGKD
+356 YDLASTSRYVETVTIPASPLGSEKDVQSLITNALIPALNSAGYSVTAATVSGISMETRCD
-365 YVEYAEIPVNYN
+365 N
-377 ASNKYVK
+377 AACRHHHRS
-384 SLVAN
+384 
-389 VLIPNL
+389 
-395 TASGYAVSSAAYQ
+395 TAAG
-408 SLSISVPKCL
+408 
-418 DMSCTHHNRKNMPAD
+418 
-433 QVCNHFCSVDIAFHG
+433 QVCNHFCSVDITFTGINATG
-448 VTVNGVQQIGTVN
+448 AGYISQYTVNLTEN
-461 TNVSEKDF
+461 DF
-469 YVNPANGRPLGFFVT
+469 FIKPNNGRPLGFFSK
-484 GGLNCYWLKE
+484 GSCSRYWLIK
-494 NVTNG
+494 NYTGNT
-499 VVTSYTIRHA
+499 VTSYTIRHA
-509 RNASGTGLSQY
+509 RYGGGVGLSQY
-520 GAKYRALAGHI
+520 GANYRAAKGQSVSD
-531 YENILAFYYPDSTI
+531 ILAFHYPNSTI
-545 EPLASDIS
+545 APLASDIS

-567 RVLGSTARVFAK
+567 RVLGSTARVFSQK
-579 KNAAADAI
+579 SAASAVI
-587 ATIQAGNTV
+587 ATIQAGETV
-596 FVDEISGKWAHV
+596 FVSEISGKWAHV
-608 SCGSISGY
+608 SCGSVSGY

-635 KNISVWPEPD
+635 SSITVRKSPD
-645 SMTTAVCTID
+645 SRTDPVYTAN
-655 KGTVLELIEANAA
+655 KGAVLELIEANAA

-673 VNTTSGA
+673 VNTASGA

-685 RYSSLIFQGSGEQFD
+685 RYSALIFQGSGEQFD
-700 EPTGLE
+700 EPMGLE

-727 FGIDI
+727 FGIEI

-780 FAANID
+780 FAAYAD

-808 EITHYGD
+808 EITHCGD

>member
-1 MKKALALVLT
+1 MKKALASVLT

-40 EGGTGLGDITDD
+40 EGGTGGDYVNG
-52 SNEEPEY
+52 NEEPEY
-59 IPYSSFEDPDDS
+59 IPCSSFEDPDDS

-180 SSHANNCVKVDSV
+180 SGHANNCVKVDSV

-251 QNQAKGWPVE
+251 QNQAKGWPIE

-267 VAARTFAMNKTG
+267 VAARTFAMNKTR

-336 ANYWGEGEKDCGKES
+336 ANYWGEGETGCGKES
-351 VREDV
+351 VREDI
-356 YDLMVSGKD
+356 YDLKVSGKN

-395 TASGYAVSSAAYQ
+395 TAKGYAVSSAAYQ

-484 GGLNCYWLKE
+484 GGLKCYWLKE

-520 GAKYRALAGHI
+520 GAKYRALDGHK
-531 YENILAFYYPDSTI
+531 YDAILDFYFPQSTI
-545 EPLASDIS
+545 APLASDIS
-553 RPAIQAKPSVKYDA
+553 RPAIQAKPSVRYDA
-567 RVLGSTARVFAK
+567 RVLGSTARVFSQK
-579 KNAAADAI
+579 SAASAVTT
-587 ATIQAGNTV
+587 TIQAGETV
-596 FVDEISGKWAHV
+596 FVSEISGKWAHV
-608 SCGSISGY
+608 SCGSVSGY

-623 RTAVQV
+623 RTPVQV

-645 SMTTAVCTID
+645 SMTTALCTVE

-680 GYIPA
+680 GYIPV
-685 RYSSLIFQGSGEQFD
+685 RYSALIFQGSGEQFD

-706 DSLSYYGAAIKLT
+706 GSLSYYGAAIKLS

-792 AEHSFVPYIIA
+792 AEHSFRPYIIA

-815 EVKLSVYSVAI
+815 EVKLSVYSVAE
-826 KLADEYAADSA
+826 KLKGEYAQDSA
-837 EGQYIAALIAQANAE
+837 EGQYIAALIAKADAE

>member
-40 EGGTGLGDITDD
+40 EGGTGGDYVNG
-52 SNEEPEY
+52 NEEPEY
-59 IPYSSFEDPDDS
+59 IPCSSFEDPDDS

-180 SSHANNCVKVDSV
+180 SGHANNCVKVDSV

-251 QNQAKGWPVE
+251 QNQAKGWPIE

-267 VAARTFAMNKTG
+267 VAARTFAMNKTR

-336 ANYWGEGEKDCGKES
+336 ANYWGEGETGCGKES
-351 VREDV
+351 VREDI
-356 YDLMVSGKD
+356 YDLKVSGKN

-395 TASGYAVSSAAYQ
+395 TAKGYAVSSAAYQ

-484 GGLNCYWLKE
+484 GGLKCYWLKE

-520 GAKYRALAGHI
+520 GAKYRALDGHK
-531 YENILAFYYPDSTI
+531 YDAILDFYFPQSTI
-545 EPLASDIS
+545 APLASDIS
-553 RPAIQAKPSVKYDA
+553 RPAIQAKPSVRYDA
-567 RVLGSTARVFAK
+567 RVLGSTARVFSQK
-579 KNAAADAI
+579 SAASAVTT
-587 ATIQAGNTV
+587 TIQAGETV
-596 FVDEISGKWAHV
+596 FVSEISGKWAHV
-608 SCGSISGY
+608 SCGSVSGY

-623 RTAVQV
+623 RTPVQV

-645 SMTTAVCTID
+645 SMTTALCTVE

-680 GYIPA
+680 GYIPV
-685 RYSSLIFQGSGEQFD
+685 RYSALIFQGSGEQFD

-706 DSLSYYGAAIKLT
+706 GSLSYYGAAIKLS

-792 AEHSFVPYIIA
+792 AEHSFRPYIIA

-815 EVKLSVYSVAI
+815 EVKLSVYSVAE
-826 KLADEYAADSA
+826 KLKGEYAQDSA
-837 EGQYIAALIAQANAE
+837 EGQYIAALIAKADAE

>member
-1 MKKALALVLT
+1 MKKALASVLT

-40 EGGTGLGDITDD
+40 EGGTGGDYVNG
-52 SNEEPEY
+52 NEEPEY
-59 IPYSSFEDPDDS
+59 IPCSSFEDPDDS
-71 YESEI
+71 YESEV

-116 RNHSESTVRIYGSYA
+116 RNHSESTVRIYGNYA

-180 SSHANNCVKVDSV
+180 SGHANNCVKVDSV
-193 SMGNSDT
+193 SMGNKDT

-267 VAARTFAMNKTG
+267 VAARTFAMNKTR

-336 ANYWGEGEKDCGKES
+336 ANYWGEGEKGCGKEN
-351 VREDV
+351 VREDI

-384 SLVAN
+384 SLVDN

-433 QVCNHFCSVDIAFHG
+433 QVCNHFCSVDIAFYG
-448 VTVNGVQQIGTVN
+448 VTINGTQQIGTVS
-461 TNVSEKDF
+461 TNVGEKDF
-469 YVNPANGRPLGFFVT
+469 YVDRPLEFFVT
-484 GGLNCYWLKE
+484 GKLKYYWLKE

-520 GAKYRALAGHI
+520 GAKYRALDGHK
-531 YENILAFYYPDSTI
+531 YDAILDFYFPQSSI
-545 EPLASDIS
+545 APLASDIS

-587 ATIQAGNTV
+587 ATIQADNTV
-596 FVDEISGKWAHV
+596 FVNEISGKWAHV
-608 SCGSISGY
+608 SCGSASGY

-623 RTAVQV
+623 RTPVRV

-635 KNISVWPEPD
+635 KNISVWPVPD
-645 SMTTAVCTID
+645 SMTTALCTVE
-655 KGTVLELIEANAA
+655 KGTVLELIEANAV
-668 PGWHK
+668 PGWPK
-673 VNTTSGA
+673 VNTASGA
-680 GYIPA
+680 GYIPV
-685 RYSSLIFQGSGEQFD
+685 RYSALIFQGSGEQFD

-706 DSLSYYGAAIKLT
+706 DSLSYYGAAIKLS

-815 EVKLSVYSVAI
+815 EVKLSVYSVAE
-826 KLADEYAADSA
+826 KLKGEYAQDSA
-837 EGQYIAALIAQANAE
+837 EGQYIAALIAKANAE

>member
-1 MKKALALVLT
+1 MKKALAFVLT

-40 EGGTGLGDITDD
+40 EGGTGGDYVNG
-52 SNEEPEY
+52 NEEPEY
-59 IPYSSFEDPDDS
+59 IPCSSFEDPDDS

-116 RNHSESTVRIYGSYA
+116 RNHSESTVRIYGNYA
-131 VHDAAGNALFIAQDE
+131 VHDAAGNALFIAEDE

-180 SSHANNCVKVDSV
+180 SGHANNCVKVDSV

-251 QNQAKGWPVE
+251 QNQAKGWPIE

-267 VAARTFAMNKTG
+267 VAARTFAMNKTR

-336 ANYWGEGEKDCGKES
+336 ANYWGEGETGCGKES
-351 VREDV
+351 VREDI
-356 YDLMVSGKD
+356 YDLKVSGKD

-395 TASGYAVSSAAYQ
+395 TAKGYAVSSAAYQ

-433 QVCNHFCSVDIAFHG
+433 QVCNHFCSVDIAFYG
-448 VTVNGVQQIGTVN
+448 VTINGTQQIGTVS
-461 TNVSEKDF
+461 TNVGEKDF
-469 YVNPANGRPLGFFVT
+469 YVDRPLEFFVT
-484 GGLNCYWLKE
+484 GKLKYYWLKE

-520 GAKYRALAGHI
+520 GAKYRALEGHK
-531 YENILAFYYPDSTI
+531 YDAILDFYFPQSSI
-545 EPLASDIS
+545 APLASDIS
-553 RPAIQAKPSVKYDA
+553 RPAIQAKPSVRYDA
-567 RVLGSTARVFAK
+567 RVLGSTARVFSQK
-579 KNAAADAI
+579 SAASAVI
-587 ATIQAGNTV
+587 AAIQAGNTV
-596 FVDEISGKWAHV
+596 FVDDISGKWAHV
-608 SCGSISGY
+608 SCGSVSGY

-623 RTAVQV
+623 RTPVRV

-645 SMTTAVCTID
+645 SMTTALCTVE
-655 KGTVLELIEANAA
+655 KGVVLELIEANAA

-673 VNTTSGA
+673 VNTASGA

-685 RYSSLIFQGSGEQFD
+685 RYSTLIFQGSGEQFD

-706 DSLSYYGAAIKLT
+706 DSLSYYGAAIKLS
-719 GDYGIRVR
+719 GDYGIRGR
-727 FGIDI
+727 FGIYI

-792 AEHSFVPYIIA
+792 AEHSFRPYIIA

>member
-40 EGGTGLGDITDD
+40 EGGTGGDYVNG
-52 SNEEPEY
+52 NEEPEY
-59 IPYSSFEDPDDS
+59 IACSSFEDPDDS

-116 RNHSESTVRIYGSYA
+116 RNHSESTVRIYGNYA
-131 VHDAAGNALFIAQDE
+131 VHDAAGNALFIAEDE

-180 SSHANNCVKVDSV
+180 SGHANNCVKVDSV

-251 QNQAKGWPVE
+251 QNQAKGWPIE

-267 VAARTFAMNKTG
+267 VAARTFAMNKTR

-336 ANYWGEGEKDCGKES
+336 ANYWGEGETGCGKES

-356 YDLMVSGKD
+356 YDLMVSGKN

-384 SLVAN
+384 SLVDN

-433 QVCNHFCSVDIAFHG
+433 QVCNHFCSVDIVFYG
-448 VTVNGVQQIGTVN
+448 VTINGTQQIGTVS
-461 TNVSEKDF
+461 TNVGEKDF

-484 GGLNCYWLKE
+484 GGLKCYWLKE

-520 GAKYRALAGHI
+520 GAKYRALEGHK
-531 YENILAFYYPDSTI
+531 YDAILDFYFPQSTI
-545 EPLASDIS
+545 APLASDIS
-553 RPAIQAKPSVKYDA
+553 RPAIQAKPSVRYDA
-567 RVLGSTARVFAK
+567 RVLGSDARVFSQK
-579 KNAAADAI
+579 SAASAVTT
-587 ATIQAGNTV
+587 TIQAGETV
-596 FVDEISGKWAHV
+596 FVSEISGKWAHV
-608 SCGSISGY
+608 SCGSVSGY

-623 RTAVQV
+623 RTPVRV

-645 SMTTAVCTID
+645 SMTTALCTVE

-673 VNTTSGA
+673 VNTASGA
-680 GYIPA
+680 GYIPV
-685 RYSSLIFQGSGEQFD
+685 RYSTLIFQGSGEQFD

-706 DSLSYYGAAIKLT
+706 GSLSYYGAAIKLT

-727 FGIDI
+727 FGIEI

-786 NIAALK
+786 IIAALK

>member
-1 MKKALALVLT
+1 MKKTLASVLT

-52 SNEEPEY
+52 GYTEPEKIY
-59 IPYSSFEDPDDS
+59 GEGDEN
-71 YESEI
+71 YESEV
-76 PEDMRHIYLDESRL
+76 PEELRHLYLEEQSR
-90 PGGIA
+90 IST
-95 PYAVRGVDTY
+95 YANDVR
-105 DVRKVRVLISQ
+105 DVRKVRVLLSQ
-116 RNHSESTVRIYGSYA
+116 KDHTMSTIRTYGNYA

-180 SSHANNCVKVDSV
+180 GDDANNCVKVSSV
-193 SMGNSDT
+193 SMGNDVT

-207 LNIYYFDKTG
+207 MEVYYFAKSGNYD
-217 SYSKRWA
+217 SYWN
-224 GLYLVNNVYME
+224 GLYVVNEVYIE
-235 DYIQGVVAA
+235 DYLEGVVAA
-244 EMGKENK
+244 EVG
-251 QNQAKGWPVE
+251 AGYRDA
-261 AQKAQA
+261 AQQAQA
-267 VAARTFAMNKTG
+267 IVSRAFAIKSRSTKR
-279 SSLVF
+279 VF
-284 DVYDTSKSQAY
+284 DMRDTSASQAY
-295 FGITDWCKAA
+295 FGMTDVCRAA
-305 VQATAGQILYYD
+305 VQATAGQTLYY
-317 NKVLRVH
+317 NGAYLRVH
-324 YTGTNGGDTEVT
+324 FGGTNGGETEVT
-336 ANYWGEGEKDCGKES
+336 NNQWSGTEFCGEES
-351 VREDV
+351 VREDA
-356 YDLMVSGKD
+356 YDLASTSKYVETVTIPASPSGSETYVQLLITNALIPALNSAGYSVTAATVSGISMETRCD
-365 YVEYAEIPVNYN
+365 D
-377 ASNKYVK
+377 K
-384 SLVAN
+384 S
-389 VLIPNL
+389 
-395 TASGYAVSSAAYQ
+395 
-408 SLSISVPKCL
+408 CR
-418 DMSCTHHNRKNMPAD
+418 HHHRDKTPG
-433 QVCNHFCSVDIAFHG
+433 QVCNHFCSVDITFTGINATG
-448 VTVNGVQQIGTVN
+448 AGYISQYTVNLTEN
-461 TNVSEKDF
+461 DF
-469 YVNPANGRPLGFFVT
+469 FIKPNNGRPLGFFSK
-484 GGLNCYWLKE
+484 GSCSRYWLIK
-494 NVTNG
+494 NYTGNT
-499 VVTSYTIRHA
+499 VTSYTIRHA
-509 RNASGTGLSQY
+509 RYGGGVGLSQY
-520 GAKYRALAGHI
+520 GANYRAAKGQ
-531 YENILAFYYPDSTI
+531 NVSDILAFHYPNSAI
-545 EPLASDIS
+545 APLASDIS

-579 KNAAADAI
+579 KNAAEDAI

-608 SCGSISGY
+608 SCGGVSGY

-635 KNISVWPEPD
+635 SSITVRKSPD
-645 SMTTAVCTID
+645 SRTDPVYTAN
-655 KGTVLELIEANAA
+655 KGVVLELIEANAA

-673 VNTTSGA
+673 VNTASGA
-680 GYIPA
+680 GYIPV
-685 RYSSLIFQGSGEQFD
+685 RYSALIFQGSGERFD

-706 DSLSYYGAAIKLT
+706 DSLSYYGAAIKLS

-815 EVKLSVYSVAI
+815 EVKLSVYSVAE
-826 KLADEYAADSA
+826 KLKGEYAQDSA

>member
-1 MKKALALVLT
+1 MKKALASVLT

-40 EGGTGLGDITDD
+40 EGGTGGDYVNG
-52 SNEEPEY
+52 NEEPEY
-59 IPYSSFEDPDDS
+59 IPCSSFEDPDDS
-71 YESEI
+71 YESEV

-116 RNHSESTVRIYGSYA
+116 RNHSESTVRIYGNYA

-180 SSHANNCVKVDSV
+180 SGHANNCVKVDSV
-193 SMGNSDT
+193 SMGNKDT

-267 VAARTFAMNKTG
+267 VAARTFAMNKTR

-336 ANYWGEGEKDCGKES
+336 ANYWGEGETGCGKES
-351 VREDV
+351 VREDI
-356 YDLMVSGKD
+356 YDLMVSGKN

-395 TASGYAVSSAAYQ
+395 NASGYNVSSAAYQ

-433 QVCNHFCSVDIAFHG
+433 QVCNHFCSVDIAFYG
-448 VTVNGVQQIGTVN
+448 VTINGTQQIGTVS
-461 TNVSEKDF
+461 TNVGEKDF
-469 YVNPANGRPLGFFVT
+469 YVDRPLEFFVT
-484 GGLNCYWLKE
+484 GKLKYYWLKE

-520 GAKYRALAGHI
+520 GAKYRALEGHK
-531 YENILAFYYPDSTI
+531 YDAILDFYFPQSSI
-545 EPLASDIS
+545 APLASDIS
-553 RPAIQAKPSVKYDA
+553 RPAIQAKPSVRYDA
-567 RVLGSTARVFAK
+567 RVLGSTARVFSQK
-579 KNAAADAI
+579 SAASAVTT
-587 ATIQAGNTV
+587 TIQAGETV
-596 FVDEISGKWAHV
+596 FVSDIGGKWAHV
-608 SCGSISGY
+608 SCGSVSGY

-623 RTAVQV
+623 RTPVRV

-645 SMTTAVCTID
+645 SMTTALCTVE

-673 VNTTSGA
+673 VNTASGA
-680 GYIPA
+680 GYIPV
-685 RYSSLIFQGSGEQFD
+685 RYSALIFQGSGEQFD

-706 DSLSYYGAAIKLT
+706 DSLSYYGAAIKLS

-727 FGIDI
+727 FGIEI

-792 AEHSFVPYIIA
+792 AEHSFRPYIIA

-815 EVKLSVYSVAI
+815 EVKLSVYSVAL

-837 EGQYIAALIAQANAE
+837 EGQYIAALIA

>member
-1 MKKALALVLT
+1 MKKALASVLT

-40 EGGTGLGDITDD
+40 EGGTGGDYVNG
-52 SNEEPEY
+52 NEEPEY
-59 IPYSSFEDPDDS
+59 IPCSSFEDPDDS

-116 RNHSESTVRIYGSYA
+116 RNHSESTVRIYGNYA
-131 VHDAAGNALFIAQDE
+131 VHDAAGNALFIAEDE

-180 SSHANNCVKVDSV
+180 SGHANNCVKVSSV
-193 SMGNSDT
+193 SMGSDVT

-224 GLYLVNNVYME
+224 GLYLVNDVYME

-251 QNQAKGWPVE
+251 TTPKKGWPIE

-336 ANYWGEGEKDCGKES
+336 ANYWGEGEKGCGKES

-384 SLVAN
+384 SLVDN

-433 QVCNHFCSVDIAFHG
+433 QVCNHFCSVDIAFYG
-448 VTVNGVQQIGTVN
+448 VTINGTQQIGTVS
-461 TNVSEKDF
+461 TNVGEKDF
-469 YVNPANGRPLGFFVT
+469 YVDRPLEFFVT
-484 GGLNCYWLKE
+484 GKLKYYWLKE

-520 GAKYRALAGHI
+520 GAKYRALEGHK
-531 YENILAFYYPDSTI
+531 YDAILDFYFPQSTI
-545 EPLASDIS
+545 APLASDIS
-553 RPAIQAKPSVKYDA
+553 RPAIQAKPSVRYDA
-567 RVLGSTARVFAK
+567 RVLGSTARVFSQK
-579 KNAAADAI
+579 SAASAVI
-587 ATIQAGNTV
+587 AAIQAGETV
-596 FVDEISGKWAHV
+596 FVSEISGKWAHV
-608 SCGSISGY
+608 SCGSVSGY

-623 RTAVQV
+623 RTPVRV

-645 SMTTAVCTID
+645 SMTTALCTVE
-655 KGTVLELIEANAA
+655 KGTVLELIEANAV

-673 VNTTSGA
+673 VNTASGA
-680 GYIPA
+680 GYIPV
-685 RYSSLIFQGSGEQFD
+685 RYSALIFQGSGEQFD

-706 DSLSYYGAAIKLT
+706 DSLSYYGAAIKLS

-815 EVKLSVYSVAI
+815 EVKLSVYSVAL

>member
-52 SNEEPEY
+52 GYTEPEKIY
-59 IPYSSFEDPDDS
+59 GEGDEN
-71 YESEI
+71 YESEV
-76 PEDMRHIYLDESRL
+76 PEELRHLYLEEQSR
-90 PGGIA
+90 IST
-95 PYAVRGVDTY
+95 YANDVR
-105 DVRKVRVLISQ
+105 DVRKVRVLLSQ
-116 RNHSESTVRIYGSYA
+116 KDHTMSTIRTYGSYA
-131 VHDAAGNALFIAQDE
+131 VYDAAGNALFIAQDE

-173 VSFKEFE
+173 VSFKEFAGDD
-180 SSHANNCVKVDSV
+180 ANNCVKVSSV
-193 SMGNSDT
+193 SMGNDVT

-207 LNIYYFDKTG
+207 MEVYYFAKSGNYD
-217 SYSKRWA
+217 SYWN
-224 GLYLVNNVYME
+224 GLYVVNEVYIE
-235 DYIQGVVAA
+235 DYLEGVVAA
-244 EMGKENK
+244 EVG
-251 QNQAKGWPVE
+251 AGYRDA
-261 AQKAQA
+261 AQQAQA
-267 VAARTFAMNKTG
+267 IVSRAFAIKSRSTKR
-279 SSLVF
+279 VF
-284 DVYDTSKSQAY
+284 DMRDTSASQAY
-295 FGITDWCKAA
+295 FGMTDVCRAA
-305 VQATAGQILYYD
+305 VQATAGQTLYY
-317 NKVLRVH
+317 NGAYLRVH
-324 YTGTNGGDTEVT
+324 FGGTNGGETEIT
-336 ANYWGEGEKDCGKES
+336 NNQWSGTEFCGEES
-351 VREDV
+351 VREDA
-356 YDLMVSGKD
+356 YDLASTSKYVETVTIPASPSGSEKDVQSLITNALIPALNSAGYSVTAATVSGISMETRCD
-365 YVEYAEIPVNYN
+365 D
-377 ASNKYVK
+377 K
-384 SLVAN
+384 S
-389 VLIPNL
+389 
-395 TASGYAVSSAAYQ
+395 
-408 SLSISVPKCL
+408 CR
-418 DMSCTHHNRKNMPAD
+418 HHHRDKTPG
-433 QVCNHFCSVDIAFHG
+433 QVCNHFCSVDITFTGINATGAGYIDSF
-448 VTVNGVQQIGTVN
+448 TVNLTEN
-461 TNVSEKDF
+461 DF
-469 YVNPANGRPLGFFVT
+469 FIKPNNGRPLGFFSK
-484 GGLNCYWLKE
+484 GSCSRYWLIK
-494 NVTNG
+494 NYTGNT
-499 VVTSYTIRHA
+499 VTSYTIRHA
-509 RNASGTGLSQY
+509 RYGGGVGLSQY
-520 GAKYRALAGHI
+520 GANYRAAKGQ
-531 YENILAFYYPDSTI
+531 NVSDILAFHYPNSTI
-545 EPLASDIS
+545 APLAADIS

-567 RVLGSTARVFAK
+567 RVLGSDARVFSQ
-579 KNAAADAI
+579 NSAASAVI
-587 ATIQAGNTV
+587 AAIQAGNTV

-608 SCGSISGY
+608 SCGGVSGY

-623 RTAVQV
+623 RTPVQV
-629 TTANIS
+629 TPANVDSSTNVRKEADSTSAKVYTA
-635 KNISVWPEPD
+635 K
-645 SMTTAVCTID
+645 
-655 KGTVLELIEANAA
+655 KGENYTLIEANAA

-673 VNTTSGA
+673 INTPDGV
-680 GYIPA
+680 GYITA
-685 RYSSLIFQGSGEQFD
+685 RYSSLIFQGSGEQLD

-727 FGIDI
+727 FGIDV

-751 ADGEKQR
+751 ADGERQR

-815 EVKLSVYSVAI
+815 EVKLSVYSVAV

>member
-1 MKKALALVLT
+1 MKKALASVLT

-52 SNEEPEY
+52 GYTEPEKIY
-59 IPYSSFEDPDDS
+59 GEGDEN
-71 YESEI
+71 YESEV
-76 PEDMRHIYLDESRL
+76 PEELRHLYLEEQSR
-90 PGGIA
+90 IST
-95 PYAVRGVDTY
+95 YANDVR

-116 RNHSESTVRIYGSYA
+116 KNRSESTVRIYGNYA

-180 SSHANNCVKVDSV
+180 SGHANNCVKVDSV
-193 SMGNSDT
+193 SMGSDVT

-207 LNIYYFDKTG
+207 MEVYYFAKSGNYD
-217 SYSKRWA
+217 SYWN
-224 GLYLVNNVYME
+224 GLYVVNEVYIE
-235 DYIQGVVAA
+235 DYLEGVVAA
-244 EMGKENK
+244 EVG
-251 QNQAKGWPVE
+251 AGYRDA
-261 AQKAQA
+261 AQQAQA
-267 VAARTFAMNKTG
+267 IVSRAFAIKSRSTKR
-279 SSLVF
+279 VF
-284 DVYDTSKSQAY
+284 DMRDTSASQAY
-295 FGITDWCKAA
+295 FGMTDVCRAA
-305 VQATAGQILYYD
+305 VQATAGQTLYY
-317 NKVLRVH
+317 NGAYLRVH
-324 YTGTNGGDTEVT
+324 FGGTNGGETEIT
-336 ANYWGEGEKDCGKES
+336 NNQWSGYEFCGEES
-351 VREDV
+351 VREDA
-356 YDLMVSGKD
+356 YDLASTSKYVETVTIPASPSGSETEVQSLITNALIPALNSAGYSVTAATVSGISMETRCD
-365 YVEYAEIPVNYN
+365 N
-377 ASNKYVK
+377 AACRHHHRS
-384 SLVAN
+384 
-389 VLIPNL
+389 
-395 TASGYAVSSAAYQ
+395 TAAG
-408 SLSISVPKCL
+408 
-418 DMSCTHHNRKNMPAD
+418 
-433 QVCNHFCSVDIAFHG
+433 QVCNHFCSVDITFTGINATG
-448 VTVNGVQQIGTVN
+448 AGYISQYTVNLTEN
-461 TNVSEKDF
+461 DF
-469 YVNPANGRPLGFFVT
+469 FIKPNNGRPLGFFSQ
-484 GGLNCYWLKE
+484 GSCSRYWLIK
-494 NVTNG
+494 NYTGNT
-499 VVTSYTIRHA
+499 VTSYTIRHA
-509 RNASGTGLSQY
+509 RYGGGVGLSQY
-520 GAKYRALAGHI
+520 GANYRAAKGQSVSD
-531 YENILAFYYPDSTI
+531 ILAFHYPNSTI
-545 EPLASDIS
+545 APLASDIS

-579 KNAAADAI
+579 KNAAEDAI

-608 SCGSISGY
+608 SCGSVSGY

-623 RTAVQV
+623 RTPVRV

-645 SMTTAVCTID
+645 SMTTALCTVD

-673 VNTTSGA
+673 VNTASGA

-685 RYSSLIFQGSGEQFD
+685 RYSTLIFQGSGEQFD

-706 DSLSYYGAAIKLT
+706 GSLSYYGAAIKLT

-826 KLADEYAADSA
+826 KLADEYAEDSA
-837 EGQYIAALIAQANAE
+837 QGQYIAALIAKADAE

>member
-40 EGGTGLGDITDD
+40 EGGTGGDYVNG
-52 SNEEPEY
+52 NEEPEY
-59 IPYSSFEDPDDS
+59 IPCSSFEDPDDS

-180 SSHANNCVKVDSV
+180 SGHANNCVKVDSV

-267 VAARTFAMNKTG
+267 VAARTFAMNKTR

-336 ANYWGEGEKDCGKES
+336 ANYWGEGETGCGKES
-351 VREDV
+351 VREDI
-356 YDLMVSGKD
+356 YDLMVSGKN

-395 TASGYAVSSAAYQ
+395 NASGYNVSSAAYQ

-433 QVCNHFCSVDIAFHG
+433 QVCNHFCSVDIAFYG
-448 VTVNGVQQIGTVN
+448 VTINGTQQIGTVS
-461 TNVSEKDF
+461 TNVGEKDF
-469 YVNPANGRPLGFFVT
+469 YVDRPLEFFVT
-484 GGLNCYWLKE
+484 GKLKYYWLKE

-520 GAKYRALAGHI
+520 GAKYRALEGHK
-531 YENILAFYYPDSTI
+531 YDAILDFYFPQSSI
-545 EPLASDIS
+545 APLASDIS
-553 RPAIQAKPSVKYDA
+553 RPAIQAKPSVRYDA
-567 RVLGSTARVFAK
+567 RVLGSTARVFSQK
-579 KNAAADAI
+579 SAAADAI

-608 SCGSISGY
+608 SCGSVSGY

-623 RTAVQV
+623 RTPVRV

-645 SMTTAVCTID
+645 SMTTALCTVE
-655 KGTVLELIEANAA
+655 KGVVLELIEANAA

-673 VNTTSGA
+673 VNTASGA
-680 GYIPA
+680 GYIPV
-685 RYSSLIFQGSGEQFD
+685 RYSALIFQGSGEQFD

-706 DSLSYYGAAIKLT
+706 DSLSYYGAAIKLS

-815 EVKLSVYSVAI
+815 EVKLSVYSVAE
-826 KLADEYAADSA
+826 KLKGEYAQDSA

>member
-1 MKKALALVLT
+1 MKKALASVLT

-40 EGGTGLGDITDD
+40 EGGTGGDYVNG
-52 SNEEPEY
+52 NEEPEY
-59 IPYSSFEDPDDS
+59 IPCSSFEDPDDS
-71 YESEI
+71 YESEV

-95 PYAVRGVDTY
+95 PYAVKGVDTY

-180 SSHANNCVKVDSV
+180 SGHANNCVKVDSV

-251 QNQAKGWPVE
+251 TTPKKGWPVE

-267 VAARTFAMNKTG
+267 VAARTFAMNKTR

-336 ANYWGEGEKDCGKES
+336 ANYWGEGETGCGKES
-351 VREDV
+351 VREDI
-356 YDLMVSGKD
+356 YDLMVSGKN

-384 SLVAN
+384 SLVDN

-433 QVCNHFCSVDIAFHG
+433 QVCNHFCSVDIAFYG
-448 VTVNGVQQIGTVN
+448 VTINGTQQIGTVS
-461 TNVSEKDF
+461 TNVGEKDF
-469 YVNPANGRPLGFFVT
+469 YVDRPLEFFVT
-484 GGLNCYWLKE
+484 GKLKYYWLKE

-520 GAKYRALAGHI
+520 GAKYRALDGHK
-531 YENILAFYYPDSTI
+531 YDAILDFYFPQSSI
-545 EPLASDIS
+545 APLASDIS

-567 RVLGSTARVFAK
+567 RVLGSTARVFSQK
-579 KNAAADAI
+579 SAASAVI
-587 ATIQAGNTV
+587 AAIQAGETV
-596 FVDEISGKWAHV
+596 FVSEISGKWAHV
-608 SCGSISGY
+608 SCGSVSGY

-623 RTAVQV
+623 RTPVRV

-645 SMTTAVCTID
+645 SMTTALCTVE

-673 VNTTSGA
+673 VNTASGA

-685 RYSSLIFQGSGEQFD
+685 RYSTLIFQGSGEQFD

-706 DSLSYYGAAIKLT
+706 GSLSYYGAAIKLS

-774 ADGMAL
+774 TDGMAL

-815 EVKLSVYSVAI
+815 EVKLSVYSVAE
-826 KLADEYAADSA
+826 KLKGEYAQDSA

>member
-1 MKKALALVLT
+1 MKKALASVLT

-52 SNEEPEY
+52 GYTEPEKIY
-59 IPYSSFEDPDDS
+59 GEGDEN
-71 YESEI
+71 YESEV
-76 PEDMRHIYLDESRL
+76 PEELRHLYLEEQSR
-90 PGGIA
+90 IST
-95 PYAVRGVDTY
+95 YANDVR
-105 DVRKVRVLISQ
+105 DVRKVRVLLSQ
-116 RNHSESTVRIYGSYA
+116 KDHTMSTIRTYGSYA

-161 SAFGTLL
+161 SETGTLL

-180 SSHANNCVKVDSV
+180 GDDANNCVKVSSV
-193 SMGNSDT
+193 SMGNDVT

-207 LNIYYFDKTG
+207 MEVYYFAKSGNYD
-217 SYSKRWA
+217 SYWN
-224 GLYLVNNVYME
+224 GLYVVNEVYIE
-235 DYIQGVVAA
+235 DYLEGVVAA
-244 EMGKENK
+244 EVG
-251 QNQAKGWPVE
+251 AGYRDA
-261 AQKAQA
+261 AQQAQA
-267 VAARTFAMNKTG
+267 IVSRAFAIKSRSTKR
-279 SSLVF
+279 VF
-284 DVYDTSKSQAY
+284 DMRDTSASQAY
-295 FGITDWCKAA
+295 FGMTDVCRAA
-305 VQATAGQILYYD
+305 VQATAGQTLYY
-317 NKVLRVH
+317 NGAYLRVH
-324 YTGTNGGDTEVT
+324 FGGTNGGETEVT
-336 ANYWGEGEKDCGKES
+336 NNQWSGTEFCGEES
-351 VREDV
+351 VREDA
-356 YDLMVSGKD
+356 YDLASTSKYVETVTIPASPSGSEKDVQSLITNALIPALNSAGYSVTAATVSGISMETRCD
-365 YVEYAEIPVNYN
+365 D
-377 ASNKYVK
+377 K
-384 SLVAN
+384 S
-389 VLIPNL
+389 
-395 TASGYAVSSAAYQ
+395 
-408 SLSISVPKCL
+408 CR
-418 DMSCTHHNRKNMPAD
+418 HHHRDKTPG
-433 QVCNHFCSVDIAFHG
+433 QVCNHFCSVDITFTGINATG
-448 VTVNGVQQIGTVN
+448 AGYISQYTVNLTEN
-461 TNVSEKDF
+461 DF
-469 YVNPANGRPLGFFVT
+469 FIKPNNGRPLGFFSK
-484 GGLNCYWLKE
+484 GSCSRYWLIK
-494 NVTNG
+494 NYTGNT
-499 VVTSYTIRHA
+499 VTSYTIRHA
-509 RNASGTGLSQY
+509 RYGGGVGLSQY
-520 GAKYRALAGHI
+520 GANYRAAKGQSVSD
-531 YENILAFYYPDSTI
+531 ILAFHYPNSTI
-545 EPLASDIS
+545 APLASDIS

-567 RVLGSTARVFAK
+567 RVLGSTARVFSQK
-579 KNAAADAI
+579 SAASAVTT
-587 ATIQAGNTV
+587 TIQAGETV
-596 FVDEISGKWAHV
+596 FVSDIGGKWAHV
-608 SCGSISGY
+608 SCGSVSGY

-635 KNISVWPEPD
+635 NSITVRKSPD
-645 SMTTAVCTID
+645 SRTDPVYTAN
-655 KGTVLELIEANAA
+655 KGVVLELIEANAA

-673 VNTTSGA
+673 VNTASGV
-680 GYIPA
+680 GYISA
-685 RYSSLIFQGSGEQFD
+685 RYSTLIFQGSGEQFD

-727 FGIDI
+727 FGIEI

-774 ADGMAL
+774 ADGLAL

-815 EVKLSVYSVAI
+815 EVKLSVYSVAL

-837 EGQYIAALIAQANAE
+837 EGQYIAALIAKANAE

>member
-1 MKKALALVLT
+1 MKKALASVLT

-30 PNTGGESTQA
+30 PNTGGEGTQA
-40 EGGTGLGDITDD
+40 EDGTGGEGAFTADD
-52 SNEEPEY
+52 GYTEPEKIY
-59 IPYSSFEDPDDS
+59 GEGDED
-71 YESEI
+71 YESEV
-76 PEDMRHIYLDESRL
+76 PEELRHLYLEEQSR
-90 PGGIA
+90 IST
-95 PYAVRGVDTY
+95 YANDVR

-116 RNHSESTVRIYGSYA
+116 KNRSESTVRIYGNYA
-131 VHDAAGNALFIAQDE
+131 VHDAAGNALFIAEDE

-173 VSFKEFE
+173 VSFKEFAGDD
-180 SSHANNCVKVDSV
+180 ANNCVKVSSV
-193 SMGNSDT
+193 SMGSDVT

-207 LNIYYFDKTG
+207 MEVYYFAKSGNYD
-217 SYSKRWA
+217 SYWN
-224 GLYLVNNVYME
+224 GLYVVNEVYIE
-235 DYIQGVVAA
+235 DYLEGVVAA
-244 EMGKENK
+244 EVG
-251 QNQAKGWPVE
+251 AGYRDA
-261 AQKAQA
+261 AQQAQA
-267 VAARTFAMNKTG
+267 IVSRAFAIKSRSTKR
-279 SSLVF
+279 VF
-284 DVYDTSKSQAY
+284 DMRDTSASQAY
-295 FGITDWCKAA
+295 FGMTDVCRAA
-305 VQATAGQILYYD
+305 VQATAGQTLYY
-317 NKVLRVH
+317 NGAYLRVH
-324 YTGTNGGDTEVT
+324 FGGTNGGETEVT
-336 ANYWGEGEKDCGKES
+336 NNQWSGTEFCGEES
-351 VREDV
+351 VREDA
-356 YDLMVSGKD
+356 YDLASTSKYVETVTIPASPSGSEKDVQSLITNALIPALNSAGYSVTAATVSGISMETRCD
-365 YVEYAEIPVNYN
+365 N
-377 ASNKYVK
+377 AACRHHHRS
-384 SLVAN
+384 
-389 VLIPNL
+389 
-395 TASGYAVSSAAYQ
+395 TAAG
-408 SLSISVPKCL
+408 
-418 DMSCTHHNRKNMPAD
+418 
-433 QVCNHFCSVDIAFHG
+433 QVCNHFCSVDITFTGINATG
-448 VTVNGVQQIGTVN
+448 AGYIGQYTVNLTEN
-461 TNVSEKDF
+461 DF
-469 YVNPANGRPLGFFVT
+469 FIKPNNGRPLGFFSK
-484 GGLNCYWLKE
+484 GSCSRYWLIK
-494 NVTNG
+494 NYTGNT
-499 VVTSYTIRHA
+499 VTSYTIRHA
-509 RNASGTGLSQY
+509 RYGGGVGLSQY
-520 GAKYRALAGHI
+520 GANYRAAKGQSVSD
-531 YENILAFYYPDSTI
+531 ILAFHYPNSTI
-545 EPLASDIS
+545 APLASDIS

-567 RVLGSTARVFAK
+567 RVLGSTARVFSQ

-623 RTAVQV
+623 RTAVRV

-635 KNISVWPEPD
+635 SSITVRKSPD
-645 SMTTAVCTID
+645 SRTDPVYTAN
-655 KGTVLELIEANAA
+655 KGVVLDLIEANAA

-673 VNTTSGA
+673 VNTASGA
-680 GYIPA
+680 GYIPV
-685 RYSSLIFQGSGEQFD
+685 RYSALIFQGSGEQFD

-706 DSLSYYGAAIKLT
+706 GSLSYYGAAIKLT
-719 GDYGIRVR
+719 GDYDIRVR

-815 EVKLSVYSVAI
+815 EVKLSVYSVAL

-837 EGQYIAALIAQANAE
+837 QGQYIAALIAKANAE

>member
-52 SNEEPEY
+52 SYTEPEKIY
-59 IPYSSFEDPDDS
+59 GEGDEN
-71 YESEI
+71 YESEV
-76 PEDMRHIYLDESRL
+76 PEELRHLYLEEQSR
-90 PGGIA
+90 IST
-95 PYAVRGVDTY
+95 YANDAR

-173 VSFKEFE
+173 VSFKEFAGND
-180 SSHANNCVKVDSV
+180 ANNCVKVSSV
-193 SMGNSDT
+193 SMGNDVT

-207 LNIYYFDKTG
+207 MEVYYFAKSGNYD
-217 SYSKRWA
+217 SYWN
-224 GLYLVNNVYME
+224 GLYVVNEVYIE
-235 DYIQGVVAA
+235 DYLEGVVAA
-244 EMGKENK
+244 EVG
-251 QNQAKGWPVE
+251 AGYRDA
-261 AQKAQA
+261 AQQAQA
-267 VAARTFAMNKTG
+267 IVSRAFAIKSRSTKR
-279 SSLVF
+279 VF
-284 DVYDTSKSQAY
+284 DMRDTSASQAY
-295 FGITDWCKAA
+295 FGITDVCRAA
-305 VQATAGQILYYD
+305 VQATAGQTLYYYGD
-317 NKVLRVH
+317 YLRVH
-324 YTGTNGGDTEVT
+324 FGGTNGGETEIT
-336 ANYWGEGEKDCGKES
+336 NNQWSGYEFCGEES
-351 VREDV
+351 VREDA
-356 YDLMVSGKD
+356 YDLASTSKYVETVTIPASPSGSEKDVQSLITNALIPALNSAGYSVTAATVSGISMETRCD
-365 YVEYAEIPVNYN
+365 D
-377 ASNKYVK
+377 K
-384 SLVAN
+384 S
-389 VLIPNL
+389 
-395 TASGYAVSSAAYQ
+395 
-408 SLSISVPKCL
+408 CR
-418 DMSCTHHNRKNMPAD
+418 HHHRDKTPG
-433 QVCNHFCSVDIAFHG
+433 QVCNHFCSVDITFTGINATGAGYIDSF
-448 VTVNGVQQIGTVN
+448 TVNLTEN
-461 TNVSEKDF
+461 DF
-469 YVNPANGRPLGFFVT
+469 FIKPNNGRPLGFFSK
-484 GGLNCYWLKE
+484 GSCSRYWLIK
-494 NVTNG
+494 NYTGNT
-499 VVTSYTIRHA
+499 VTSYTIRHA
-509 RNASGTGLSQY
+509 RYGGGVGLSQY
-520 GAKYRALAGHI
+520 GADYRAAKGQSVSD
-531 YENILAFYYPDSTI
+531 ILAFHYPNSTI
-545 EPLASDIS
+545 APLAADIS

-608 SCGSISGY
+608 SCGGVSGY

-629 TTANIS
+629 TPANVDSSTNVRKEADSTSAKVYTA
-635 KNISVWPEPD
+635 K
-645 SMTTAVCTID
+645 
-655 KGTVLELIEANAA
+655 KGENYTLIEANAA

-673 VNTTSGA
+673 INTPDGV
-680 GYIPA
+680 GYITA
-685 RYSSLIFQGSGEQFD
+685 RYSTLIFRGSGEQLD

-727 FGIDI
+727 FGIDV

-743 TIKEYGVI
+743 TIKEYGII

-758 AYYTENGAKY
+758 AYYTENATRY

-774 ADGMAL
+774 TDGLAL

-815 EVKLSVYSVAI
+815 EVKLSVYSVAE
-826 KLADEYAADSA
+826 KLKGEYAQDSA
-837 EGQYIAALIAQANAE
+837 EGQYIAALIAKADAE

>member
-1 MKKALALVLT
+1 MKKTLASVLT

-40 EGGTGLGDITDD
+40 EGGTGGDYVNG
-52 SNEEPEY
+52 NEEPEY
-59 IPYSSFEDPDDS
+59 IPCSSFEDPDDS
-71 YESEI
+71 YESEV

-116 RNHSESTVRIYGSYA
+116 RNHSESTVRIYGNYA

-180 SSHANNCVKVDSV
+180 SGHANNCVKVDSV

-251 QNQAKGWPVE
+251 QNQAKGWPIE

-267 VAARTFAMNKTG
+267 VAARTFAMNKTR

-336 ANYWGEGEKDCGKES
+336 ANYWGEGETGCGKES
-351 VREDV
+351 VREDI
-356 YDLMVSGKD
+356 YDLKVSGKN

-395 TASGYAVSSAAYQ
+395 TAKGYAVSSAAYQ

-484 GGLNCYWLKE
+484 GGLKCYWLKE

-520 GAKYRALAGHI
+520 GAKYRALDGHK
-531 YENILAFYYPDSTI
+531 YDAILDFYFPQSTI
-545 EPLASDIS
+545 APLASDIS
-553 RPAIQAKPSVKYDA
+553 RPAIQAKPSVRYDA
-567 RVLGSTARVFAK
+567 RVLGSTARVFSQK
-579 KNAAADAI
+579 SAASAVTT
-587 ATIQAGNTV
+587 TIQAGETV
-596 FVDEISGKWAHV
+596 FVSEISGKWAHV
-608 SCGSISGY
+608 SCGSVSGY

-623 RTAVQV
+623 RTPVQV

-645 SMTTAVCTID
+645 SMTTALCTVE

-680 GYIPA
+680 GYIPV
-685 RYSSLIFQGSGEQFD
+685 RYSALIFQGSGEQFD

-706 DSLSYYGAAIKLT
+706 GSLSYYGAAIKLS

-792 AEHSFVPYIIA
+792 AEHSFRPYIIA

-815 EVKLSVYSVAI
+815 EVKLSVYSVAE
-826 KLADEYAADSA
+826 KLKGEYAQDSA
-837 EGQYIAALIAQANAE
+837 EGQYIAALIAKADAE

>member
-1 MKKALALVLT
+1 MKKALASVLT

-40 EGGTGLGDITDD
+40 EGGTGGDYVNG
-52 SNEEPEY
+52 NEEPEY
-59 IPYSSFEDPDDS
+59 IPCSSFEDPDDS
-71 YESEI
+71 YESEV

-116 RNHSESTVRIYGSYA
+116 RNHSESTVRIYGNYA

-180 SSHANNCVKVDSV
+180 SGHANNCVKVDSV
-193 SMGNSDT
+193 SMGNKDT

-267 VAARTFAMNKTG
+267 VAARTFAMNKTR

-336 ANYWGEGEKDCGKES
+336 ANYWGEGEKGCGKEN
-351 VREDV
+351 VREDI

-384 SLVAN
+384 SLVDN

-433 QVCNHFCSVDIAFHG
+433 QVCNHFCSVDIAFYG
-448 VTVNGVQQIGTVN
+448 VTINGTQQIGTVS
-461 TNVSEKDF
+461 TNVGEKDF
-469 YVNPANGRPLGFFVT
+469 YVDRPLEFFVT
-484 GGLNCYWLKE
+484 GKLKYYWLKE

-520 GAKYRALAGHI
+520 GAKYRALDGHK
-531 YENILAFYYPDSTI
+531 YDAILDFYFPQSSI
-545 EPLASDIS
+545 APLASDIS

-587 ATIQAGNTV
+587 ATIQADNTV
-596 FVDEISGKWAHV
+596 FVNEISGKWAHV
-608 SCGSISGY
+608 SCGSASGY

-623 RTAVQV
+623 RTPVRV

-635 KNISVWPEPD
+635 KSISVWPEPD
-645 SMTTAVCTID
+645 SMTTALCTVE

-673 VNTTSGA
+673 VNTASGA

-685 RYSSLIFQGSGEQFD
+685 RYSTLIFQGSGEQFD

-706 DSLSYYGAAIKLT
+706 NSLSYYGAAIKLS

-727 FGIDI
+727 FGIEI

-786 NIAALK
+786 NIVALK

-815 EVKLSVYSVAI
+815 EVKLSVYSVAE
-826 KLADEYAADSA
+826 KLKGEYAQDSA
-837 EGQYIAALIAQANAE
+837 EGQYIAALIARANAE

>member
-1 MKKALALVLT
+1 MKKALASVLT

-40 EGGTGLGDITDD
+40 EGGTGGDYVNG
-52 SNEEPEY
+52 NEEPEY
-59 IPYSSFEDPDDS
+59 IPCSSFEDPDDS

-116 RNHSESTVRIYGSYA
+116 RNHSESTVRIYGNYA
-131 VHDAAGNALFIAQDE
+131 VHDAAGNALFIAEDE

-180 SSHANNCVKVDSV
+180 SGHANNCVKVDSV

-267 VAARTFAMNKTG
+267 VAARTFAMNKTR

-305 VQATAGQILYYD
+305 VQATAGNILYYEG
-317 NKVLRVH
+317 NVLRVH

-336 ANYWGEGEKDCGKES
+336 ANYWGEGEKGCGKES

-384 SLVAN
+384 SLVDN

-433 QVCNHFCSVDIAFHG
+433 QVCNHFCSVDIVFYG
-448 VTVNGVQQIGTVN
+448 VTINGTQQIGTVS
-461 TNVSEKDF
+461 TNVGEKDF
-469 YVNPANGRPLGFFVT
+469 YVDRPLEFFVT
-484 GGLNCYWLKE
+484 GKLKYYWLKE

-520 GAKYRALAGHI
+520 GAKYRALEGHK
-531 YENILAFYYPDSTI
+531 YDAILDFYFPQSSI
-545 EPLASDIS
+545 APLASDIS
-553 RPAIQAKPSVKYDA
+553 RPAIQAKPSVRYDA
-567 RVLGSTARVFAK
+567 RVLGSTARVFSQK
-579 KNAAADAI
+579 SAASAVTT
-587 ATIQAGNTV
+587 TIQAGETV
-596 FVDEISGKWAHV
+596 FVSEISGKWAHV
-608 SCGSISGY
+608 SCGSVSGY

-623 RTAVQV
+623 RTPVQV

-645 SMTTAVCTID
+645 SMTTALCTVE

-673 VNTTSGA
+673 VNTASGA

-685 RYSSLIFQGSGEQFD
+685 RYSTLIFQGSGEQFD

-706 DSLSYYGAAIKLT
+706 DSLSYYGAAIKLS

-780 FAANID
+780 FAAYAD

-792 AEHSFVPYIIA
+792 AEHSFRPYIIA

>member
-1 MKKALALVLT
+1 MKKALASVLT

-40 EGGTGLGDITDD
+40 EGGTGGDYVNG
-52 SNEEPEY
+52 NEEPEY
-59 IPYSSFEDPDDS
+59 IPCSSFEDPDDS

-180 SSHANNCVKVDSV
+180 SGHANNCVKVSSV
-193 SMGNSDT
+193 SNGTEAT

-267 VAARTFAMNKTG
+267 VAARTFAMNKTT

-336 ANYWGEGEKDCGKES
+336 ANYWGEGETGCGKES

-356 YDLMVSGKD
+356 YDLMVSGKN

-433 QVCNHFCSVDIAFHG
+433 QVCNHFCSVDIAFYG
-448 VTVNGVQQIGTVN
+448 VTINGTQQIGTVS
-461 TNVSEKDF
+461 TNVGEKDF
-469 YVNPANGRPLGFFVT
+469 YVDRPLEFFVT
-484 GGLNCYWLKE
+484 GKLKYYWLKE

-520 GAKYRALAGHI
+520 GAKYRALEGHK
-531 YENILAFYYPDSTI
+531 YDAILDFYFPQSSI
-545 EPLASDIS
+545 APLASDIS
-553 RPAIQAKPSVKYDA
+553 RPAIQAKPSVRYDA
-567 RVLGSTARVFAK
+567 RVLGSTARVFSQRS
-579 KNAAADAI
+579 AASAVTANI
-587 ATIQAGNTV
+587 KAGETV
-596 FVDEISGKWAHV
+596 FVSDIGGRWAYV

-623 RTAVQV
+623 RTPVRV

-645 SMTTAVCTID
+645 SMTTALCTVE

-673 VNTTSGA
+673 VNTASGA

-685 RYSSLIFQGSGEQFD
+685 RYSTLIFQGSGEQFD

-706 DSLSYYGAAIKLT
+706 DSLSYYGAAIKLS

-727 FGIDI
+727 FSIEI

-758 AYYTENGAKY
+758 AYYTENATRY

-774 ADGMAL
+774 TDGLAL

-803 ENAKG
+803 ENANG

-815 EVKLSVYSVAI
+815 EVKLSVYSVAV

>member
-40 EGGTGLGDITDD
+40 EGGTGGDYVNG
-52 SNEEPEY
+52 NEEPEY
-59 IPYSSFEDPDDS
+59 IPCSSFEDPDDS
-71 YESEI
+71 YESEV

-116 RNHSESTVRIYGSYA
+116 RNHSESTVRIYGNYA

-180 SSHANNCVKVDSV
+180 SGHANNCVKVDSV
-193 SMGNSDT
+193 SMGNKDT

-207 LNIYYFDKTG
+207 MNIYYFDKTG

-267 VAARTFAMNKTG
+267 VAARTFAMNKTR

-336 ANYWGEGEKDCGKES
+336 ANYWGEGEKGCGKES

-384 SLVAN
+384 SLVTN

-433 QVCNHFCSVDIAFHG
+433 QVCNHFCSVDIAFYG
-448 VTVNGVQQIGTVN
+448 VTINGTQQIGTVS
-461 TNVSEKDF
+461 TNVGEKDF
-469 YVNPANGRPLGFFVT
+469 YVDRPLEFFVT
-484 GGLNCYWLKE
+484 GKLKYYWLKE

-520 GAKYRALAGHI
+520 GAKYRALEGHK
-531 YENILAFYYPDSTI
+531 YDAILDFYFPQSSI
-545 EPLASDIS
+545 APLASDIS

-567 RVLGSTARVFAK
+567 RVLGGPARVFSQK
-579 KNAAADAI
+579 SAASDAI
-587 ATIQAGNTV
+587 ATIQADNTV
-596 FVDEISGKWAHV
+596 FVNEISGKWAHV
-608 SCGSISGY
+608 SCGSVSGY

-623 RTAVQV
+623 RTPVRV

-645 SMTTAVCTID
+645 SMTTALCTVE

-673 VNTTSGA
+673 VNTASGA

-685 RYSSLIFQGSGEQFD
+685 RYSTLIFTGKGEQLD

-706 DSLSYYGAAIKLT
+706 DSLSYYGAAIKLS

-815 EVKLSVYSVAI
+815 EVKLSVYSVAL

-837 EGQYIAALIAQANAE
+837 EGQYIAALIAQADAE

>member
-40 EGGTGLGDITDD
+40 EGGTGGDYVNG
-52 SNEEPEY
+52 NEEPEY
-59 IPYSSFEDPDDS
+59 IPCSSFEDPDDS

-180 SSHANNCVKVDSV
+180 SGHANNCVKVDSV
-193 SMGNSDT
+193 SMGNKDT

-251 QNQAKGWPVE
+251 QNQAKGWPAE

-267 VAARTFAMNKTG
+267 VAARTFAMNKTR

-336 ANYWGEGEKDCGKES
+336 ANYWGEGETGCGKES
-351 VREDV
+351 VREDI
-356 YDLMVSGKD
+356 YDLKVSGKD

-433 QVCNHFCSVDIAFHG
+433 QVCNHFCSVDIAFYG
-448 VTVNGVQQIGTVN
+448 VTINGTQQIGTVS
-461 TNVSEKDF
+461 TNVGEKDF
-469 YVNPANGRPLGFFVT
+469 YVDRPLEFFVT
-484 GGLNCYWLKE
+484 GKLKYYWLKQ

-520 GAKYRALAGHI
+520 GAKYRALEGHK
-531 YENILAFYYPDSTI
+531 YDAILDFYFPQSSIDS
-545 EPLASDIS
+545 LASDIS
-553 RPAIQAKPSVKYDA
+553 RPAIQAKPSVRYDA
-567 RVLGSTARVFAK
+567 RVLGSTARVFSQK
-579 KNAAADAI
+579 SAASAVTT
-587 ATIQAGNTV
+587 TIQAGETV
-596 FVDEISGKWAHV
+596 FVSEISGKWAHV
-608 SCGSISGY
+608 SCGSVSGY

-623 RTAVQV
+623 RTPVRV

-645 SMTTAVCTID
+645 SMTTALCTVD

-673 VNTTSGA
+673 VNTASGA

-685 RYSSLIFQGSGEQFD
+685 RYSTLIFQGSGEQFD

-706 DSLSYYGAAIKLT
+706 GSLSYYGAAIKLT

-780 FAANID
+780 FAANIN

>member
-1 MKKALALVLT
+1 MKKALASVLT

-40 EGGTGLGDITDD
+40 EGGTGGDYVNG
-52 SNEEPEY
+52 NEEPEY
-59 IPYSSFEDPDDS
+59 IPCSSFEDPDDS
-71 YESEI
+71 YESEV

-116 RNHSESTVRIYGSYA
+116 RNHSESTVRIYGNYA

-180 SSHANNCVKVDSV
+180 SGHANNCVKVSSV
-193 SMGNSDT
+193 SMGSDVT

-224 GLYLVNNVYME
+224 GLYLVNDVYME

-251 QNQAKGWPVE
+251 TTPKKGWPIE

-336 ANYWGEGEKDCGKES
+336 ANYWGEGETGCGKES
-351 VREDV
+351 VREDI
-356 YDLMVSGKD
+356 YDLKVSGKD

-384 SLVAN
+384 SLVDN

-395 TASGYAVSSAAYQ
+395 TAKGYAVSSAAYQ

-433 QVCNHFCSVDIAFHG
+433 QVCNHFCSVDIAFYG
-448 VTVNGVQQIGTVN
+448 VTINGTQQIGTVS
-461 TNVSEKDF
+461 TNVGEKDF
-469 YVNPANGRPLGFFVT
+469 YVDRPLEFFVT
-484 GGLNCYWLKE
+484 GKLKYYWLKE

-520 GAKYRALAGHI
+520 GAKYRALDGHK
-531 YENILAFYYPDSTI
+531 YDAILDFYFPQSTI
-545 EPLASDIS
+545 APLASDIS
-553 RPAIQAKPSVKYDA
+553 RPAIQAKPSVRYDA
-567 RVLGSTARVFAK
+567 RVLGSTARVFSQK
-579 KNAAADAI
+579 SAASAVI
-587 ATIQAGNTV
+587 AAIQAGETV
-596 FVDEISGKWAHV
+596 FVSEISGKWAHV
-608 SCGSISGY
+608 SYGSISGY

-623 RTAVQV
+623 RTPVRV

-645 SMTTAVCTID
+645 SMTTALCTVE

-680 GYIPA
+680 GYIPV
-685 RYSSLIFQGSGEQFD
+685 RYSALIFQGSGEQFD

-706 DSLSYYGAAIKLT
+706 GSLSYYGAAIKLS

-727 FGIDI
+727 FGIEI

-837 EGQYIAALIAQANAE
+837 EGQYIAALIA